1 MGNWQLEVF
10 KFGLYVFAPVASFI
24 IYHKVD
30 FFKNDLEEFERKR
43 HNPKLLE
50 NDRQIREDKEY
61 FMSLKEDSL
70 RKELE
75 LQLAQATAAESK
87 N

>member
-1 MGNWQLEVF
+1 
-10 KFGLYVFAPVASFI
+10 
-24 IYHKVD
+24 
-30 FFKNDLEEFERKR
+30 LEEFERKR